1 MLDVRRMQVL
11 RAVVNS
17 GSVSAAAN
25 NLGYTPS
32 AISQQL
38 STLEREAGLSLLEK
52 VGRGVRPTSAGMMLA
67 ERAGDLSEL
76 LSRTETELA
85 KLRAGNSGVLRLRFF
100 QSASVALI
108 PPAVATFRARYPQVR
123 LDLGMQEDGMLERLA
138 EGEADLAVIV
148 VGRETRSVPGVRLLH
163 LVDEPYRV
171 VLPVGHPLCEED
183 QIDLARLSEE
193 SWIQESMSA
202 GPCAE
207 SLYDAFAAAGFTPH
221 VALESDSAQSSQ
233 GFVAAGMGIS
243 LVPRLGLDPVH
254 PGVEVRP
261 LRNPEPARRIHVAVR
276 ESLVNAPNTVGLLQ
290 ALREAART

>member
-1 MLDVRRMQVL
+1 MQVL

-52 VGRGVRPTSAGMMLA
+52 VGRGLRPTAAGTMLA

-76 LSRTETELA
+76 LSRTETDLA
-85 KLRAGNSGVLRLRFF
+85 KLRAGSSGLLRLRFF

-108 PPAVATFRARYPQVR
+108 PPAVATFRARYPQVK
-123 LDLGMQEDGMLERLA
+123 LDLGMQEEGMLDQVA
-138 EGEADLAVIV
+138 EGDADLAVIV
-148 VGRETRSVPGVRLLH
+148 LGRETPTVRGVRLLH

-171 VLPVGHPLCEED
+171 VLPAEHPLREED
-183 QIDLARLSEE
+183 RIDLARLSEE
-193 SWIQESMSA
+193 SWIQESLSA

-207 SLYDAFAAAGFTPH
+207 SLHDAFAAAGFTPH
-221 VALESDSAQSSQ
+221 VTLESDSAQSSQ

-243 LVPRLGLDPVH
+243 LIPRLGLDPVH

-261 LRNPEPARRIHVAVR
+261 LRNPEPVRRIHVAVR
-276 ESLVNAPNTVGLLQ
+276 ESLVDAPNTTALLR
-290 ALREAART
+290 ALRETARA